1 MTAFNVVRFRVKPG
15 KEKEFI
21 DYNRGARRRFAGF
34 RGGSLIQTGDR
45 TFCLVGEWND
55 HQSLVDARPQMV
67 AVLDGM
73 RGLLE
78 DLGGGMGV
86 TDPASG
92 DVVLELP
99 AGAAAKKTATQSV
112 KKPAAKRAAPA
123 PKAKKAAAKRK
134 RRS

>member
-21 DYNRGARRRFAGF
+21 DYNRGARRGFAGF

-99 AGAAAKKTATQSV
+99 GAAAKKTATKSA
-112 KKPAAKRAAPA
+112 KKRAAKRAAPA
-123 PKAKKAAAKRK
+123 KAKKAAVKRK